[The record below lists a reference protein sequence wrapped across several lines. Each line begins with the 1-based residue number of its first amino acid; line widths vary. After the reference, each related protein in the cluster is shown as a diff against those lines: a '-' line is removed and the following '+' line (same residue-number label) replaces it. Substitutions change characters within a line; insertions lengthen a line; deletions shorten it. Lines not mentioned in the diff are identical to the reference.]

1 MQGAVSM
8 PIIIVFAIYI
18 IGMMFIGYL
27 GYRSTKDLSDF
38 ILGGRSLGPFVIAL
52 AAGASDMSGW
62 LLMGLPGAVF
72 TDGISASWIAIGL
85 TIGAYINWL
94 LVAGRLRAYTEV
106 AGNALTL
113 SDFFANRFEDRT
125 NLLRIVSAIVILIF
139 FTLYCASGVVASA
152 RLFESMFGWNYFT
165 AMWLGAFFT
174 IAYVFIGGFLA
185 VSWTDAI
192 QASMMFTALILTPII
207 VLSQIGGFDTAAE
220 ASMQFNP
227 QSLSLVSGVS
237 AIGIISSLAW
247 GLGYFGQPHILARF
261 MAADSVKSIPK
272 ARRIS
277 ITWMILCLAGAVAVG
292 FFGIAYFSTP
302 ETMPAPLAQAAAYR
316 VLDNPERVFIEFSV
330 LLFHPLIAGLL
341 LAAIL
346 SAIMSTLSAQL
357 LVCSSSLTQDLYKP
371 FIRPGAGQRELVW
384 FGRLMVLAVALI
396 AIFLARDPESKVL
409 GMVSYAWAGFGA
421 AFGPLI
427 ILSVF
432 WRRTT
437 AKGAL
442 LGMIVGAATVLL
454 WQNYANSDLYEIVP
468 GFILST
474 IVIVVVSLLDKKPSQ
489 SMMETFDQ
497 VDNVMANS
505 KN

>member
-18 IGMMFIGYL
+18 IGMMLIGYL

-302 ETMPAPLAQAAAYR
+302 ETMTDPLAQAAAYR

>member
-302 ETMPAPLAQAAAYR
+302 ETMTDPLAQAAAYR

>member
-1 MQGAVSM
+1 MQGAVNDT
-8 PIIIVFAIYI
+8 ILIVFAIYI
-18 IGMMFIGYL
+18 IGMMLIGYL
-27 GYRSTKDLSDF
+27 GYRSTNDLSDF

-62 LLMGLPGAVF
+62 LLMGLPGEVF
-72 TDGISASWIAIGL
+72 SVGISASWIAIGL

-94 LVAGRLRAYTEV
+94 LVAGRLRAYTEL

-125 NLLRIVSAIVILIF
+125 NLLRIVSAIVILVF

-152 RLFESMFGWNYFT
+152 RLFESMFGWNYVT

-207 VLSQIGGFDTAAE
+207 VLSEIGGFGTATE
-220 ASMQFNP
+220 ASFQFNP
-227 QSLSLVSGVS
+227 QSLSLIEGVTTV
-237 AIGIISSLAW
+237 GIISSLAW

-277 ITWMILCLAGAVAVG
+277 ITWMICCLAGAVAVG
-292 FFGIAYFSTP
+292 FFGIAYFSSP
-302 ETMPAPLAQAAAYR
+302 ETMTDPAAQAAAAR

-346 SAIMSTLSAQL
+346 AAIMSTLSAQL
-357 LVCSSSLTQDLYKP
+357 LVCSSSLTQDVYKA
-371 FIRPGAGQRELVW
+371 FVRPGAGQRELVW
-384 FGRLMVLAVALI
+384 FGRFMVLIVALV

-427 ILSVF
+427 ILSMF

-437 AKGAL
+437 AKGAFV
-442 LGMIVGAATVLL
+442 GMIVGAATVLL
-454 WQNYANSDLYEIVP
+454 WQNFANSDLYEIVP
-468 GFILST
+468 GFILSA
-474 IVIVVVSLLDKKPSQ
+474 IAIIVVSLLDKKPSQ
-489 SMMETFDQ
+489 SMMKTFDE
-497 VDNVMANS
+497 VDKVMEES
-505 KN
+505 RQ

>member
-1 MQGAVSM
+1 MQGAIST
-8 PIIIVFAIYI
+8 PILIVFVIYI
-18 IGMMFIGYL
+18 IGMMLIGYM
-27 GYRSTKDLSDF
+27 GYRSTNDLSDF

-62 LLMGLPGAVF
+62 LLMGLPGEVF
-72 TDGISASWIAIGL
+72 TVGISASWIAIGL

-94 LVAGRLRAYTEV
+94 LVAGRLRAYTEA

-113 SDFFANRFEDRT
+113 SDYFANRFEDRS
-125 NLLRIVSAIVILIF
+125 NVLRIISAIVILIF

-152 RLFESMFGWNYFT
+152 RLFESMFGWNYYT

-207 VLSQIGGFDTAAE
+207 VLSEIGGFGAATQGSLE
-220 ASMQFNP
+220 FNP
-227 QSLSLVSGVS
+227 QSLSLVSGVT

-261 MAADSVKSIPK
+261 MAADSVRSIPK

-277 ITWMILCLAGAVAVG
+277 ITWMVLCLAGSVAVG
-292 FFGIAYFSTP
+292 FFGISYFSSTESLTSP
-302 ETMPAPLAQAAAYR
+302 EAVAAASR
-316 VLDNPERVFIEFSV
+316 VLENPERVFIELSV

-346 SAIMSTLSAQL
+346 AAIMSTLSAQL

-371 FIRPGAGQRELVW
+371 FIRPGASQRELVW
-384 FGRLMVLAVALI
+384 FGRLMVLAVALF
-396 AIFLARDPESKVL
+396 AIFLARDPDSKVL

-454 WQNYANSDLYEIVP
+454 WKNFANSDLYEIVP
-468 GFILST
+468 GFVLSM
-474 IVIVVVSLLDKKPSQ
+474 IVIIVVSLLDKKPSPTILA
-489 SMMETFDQ
+489 TFDE
-497 VDNVMANS
+497 VDKIMEDS
-505 KN
+505 RI

>member
-1 MQGAVSM
+1 MQGAIST
-8 PIIIVFAIYI
+8 PILIVFVIYI
-18 IGMMFIGYL
+18 IGMMLIGYM
-27 GYRSTKDLSDF
+27 GYRSTNDLSDF

-62 LLMGLPGAVF
+62 LLMGLPGEVF
-72 TDGISASWIAIGL
+72 TVGISASWIAIGL

-94 LVAGRLRAYTEV
+94 LVAGRLRAYTEA

-113 SDFFANRFEDRT
+113 SDYFANRFEDRS
-125 NLLRIVSAIVILIF
+125 NVLRIISAIVILIF

-152 RLFESMFGWNYFT
+152 RLFESMFGWNYYT

-207 VLSQIGGFDTAAE
+207 VLSEVGGFGAATQGSLE
-220 ASMQFNP
+220 FNP
-227 QSLSLVSGVS
+227 QSLSLVSGVT

-261 MAADSVKSIPK
+261 MAADSVRSIPK

-277 ITWMILCLAGAVAVG
+277 ITWMVLCLIGSVAVG
-292 FFGIAYFSTP
+292 FFGISYFSSP
-302 ETMPAPLAQAAAYR
+302 ESLTSPEAVTAAAR
-316 VLDNPERVFIEFSV
+316 VLENPERVFIELSV

-346 SAIMSTLSAQL
+346 AAIMSTLSAQL

-371 FIRPGAGQRELVW
+371 FIRPGASQRELVW
-384 FGRLMVLAVALI
+384 FGRLMVLAVALF
-396 AIFLARDPESKVL
+396 AIFLARDPNSKVL

-454 WQNYANSDLYEIVP
+454 WKNFVNSDLYEIVP
-468 GFILST
+468 GFVLSM
-474 IVIVVVSLLDKKPSQ
+474 IVIIVVSLLDKKPSPTILA
-489 SMMETFDQ
+489 TFDE
-497 VDNVMANS
+497 VDKIMEDS
-505 KN
+505 RI

>member
-1 MQGAVSM
+1 MQGAVNDTIL
-8 PIIIVFAIYI
+8 IIFAIYI
-18 IGMMFIGYL
+18 VGMMLIGYL
-27 GYRSTKDLSDF
+27 GYRSTNDLSDF

-152 RLFESMFGWNYFT
+152 RLFESMFGWNYVT

-207 VLSQIGGFDTAAE
+207 VLSEIGGFGAATE
-220 ASMQFNP
+220 ASFQFNP
-227 QSLSLVSGVS
+227 QSLSLVKGVS

-261 MAADSVKSIPK
+261 MAADSVNSIPK

-277 ITWMILCLAGAVAVG
+277 ITWMICCLAGAVAVG
-292 FFGIAYFSTP
+292 FFGIAYFSAP
-302 ETMPAPLAQAAAYR
+302 EAMTDPATQAAAAR

-330 LLFHPLIAGLL
+330 ILFHPLIAGLL

-346 SAIMSTLSAQL
+346 AAIMSTLSAQL
-357 LVCSSSLTQDLYKP
+357 LVCSSSLTQDVYKA
-371 FIRPGAGQRELVW
+371 FVRPGAGQHELVW
-384 FGRLMVLAVALI
+384 FGRFMVLAVALV
-396 AIFLARDPESKVL
+396 AIFLARDPNSKVL

-427 ILSVF
+427 ILSMF

-442 LGMIVGAATVLL
+442 VGMIVGAATVLL
-454 WQNYANSDLYEIVP
+454 WKNFANSSLYEIVP
-468 GFILST
+468 GFILSA
-474 IVIVVVSLLDKKPSQ
+474 IAIIVVSLLDKKPSQ
-489 SMMETFDQ
+489 SMMDTFDE
-497 VDNVMANS
+497 VDQGMIDYRQ
-505 KN
+505 

>member
-302 ETMPAPLAQAAAYR
+302 ETMTDPLAQAAAYR

-346 SAIMSTLSAQL
+346 AAIMSTLSAQL

>member
-1 MQGAVSM
+1 MQGAVSTS
-8 PIIIVFAIYI
+8 IIIVFAIYI
-18 IGMMFIGYL
+18 IGMMVIGYL

-38 ILGGRSLGPFVIAL
+38 ILGGRSLGPFVVAL

-62 LLMGLPGAVF
+62 LLMGLPGEVF
-72 TDGISASWIAIGL
+72 SVGISASWIAIGL

-94 LVAGRLRAYTEV
+94 LVAARLRAYTEL

-125 NLLRIVSAIVILIF
+125 NLLRIVSAIIILIF

-152 RLFESMFGWNYFT
+152 RLFESMFGWNYHT

-185 VSWTDAI
+185 VSWTDAV

-207 VLSQIGGFDTAAE
+207 VLNHVGGYEAA
-220 ASMQFNP
+220 AATSLQFNP
-227 QSLSLVSGVS
+227 QSLSMVSGLTTV
-237 AIGIISSLAW
+237 GIISSLAW

-261 MAADSVKSIPK
+261 MAADSVKTIPK

-292 FFGIAYFSTP
+292 FFGIAYFTP
-302 ETMPAPLAQAAAYR
+302 VENITDPEAIAAAGR
-316 VLDNPERVFIEFSV
+316 VLENPERVFIEFSV

-346 SAIMSTLSAQL
+346 AAIMSTLSAQL

-371 FIRPGAGQRELVW
+371 FLRPGASQRELVW
-384 FGRLMVLAVALI
+384 FGRFMVLVVALV
-396 AIFLARDPESKVL
+396 AIFLARDPSSKVL
-409 GMVSYAWAGFGA
+409 SMVSYAWAGFGA

-442 LGMIVGAATVLL
+442 AGMIVGAATVLL
-454 WQNYANSDLYEIVP
+454 WKNYANSDLYEIVP
-468 GFILST
+468 GFILCMVVT
-474 IVIVVVSLLDKKPSQ
+474 IVVSLVDNKPSQ
-489 SMMETFDQ
+489 SMLNTFDQ
-497 VDNVMANS
+497 VDNVMNDLR
-505 KN
+505 K

>member
-1 MQGAVSM
+1 MEGAVST
-8 PIIIVFAIYI
+8 PILAVFVIYI
-18 IGMMFIGYL
+18 IGMMLIGYL
-27 GYRSTKDLSDF
+27 GYRSTNDLSDF

-62 LLMGLPGAVF
+62 LLMGLPGEVF
-72 TDGISASWIAIGL
+72 SVGISASWIAIGL

-94 LVAGRLRAYTEV
+94 LVAGRLRAYTEK

-113 SDFFANRFEDRT
+113 SDFFANRYEDRT
-125 NLLRIVSAIVILIF
+125 SVLRIVSAIVILIF

-152 RLFESMFGWNYFT
+152 RLFESMFGWNYVT

-207 VLSQIGGFDTAAE
+207 VLNDVGGFGAASA
-220 ASMQFNP
+220 ASLKFNP
-227 QSLSLVSGVS
+227 QSLSLVEGVTT
-237 AIGIISSLAW
+237 IGIISSLAW

-277 ITWMILCLAGAVAVG
+277 ITWMICCLAGAVAVG
-292 FFGIAYFSTP
+292 FFGIAFFSSP
-302 ETMPAPLAQAAAYR
+302 ETISNPVTQEAAYR
-316 VLDNPERVFIEFSV
+316 VLENPERVFIEFSV
-330 LLFHPLIAGLL
+330 LLFHPLVAGLL

-346 SAIMSTLSAQL
+346 AAIMSTLSAQL
-357 LVCSSSLTQDLYKP
+357 LVCSSSLTQDVYKS
-371 FIRPGAGQRELVW
+371 FLRPSASQRELVW
-384 FGRLMVLAVALI
+384 FGRLMVLAVALV
-396 AIFLARDPESKVL
+396 AIFLARDPNSKVL

-442 LGMIVGAATVLL
+442 VGIVIGAVTVLL
-454 WQNYANSDLYEIVP
+454 WKNYANSDLYEIVP
-468 GFILST
+468 GFILSF
-474 IVIVVVSLLDKKPSQ
+474 IAIVVVSLLDKKPSQ
-489 SMMETFDQ
+489 SMMDTFDE
-497 VDNVMANS
+497 VDRVMEES
-505 KN
+505 RQ

>member
-1 MQGAVSM
+1 MQGAMSTT
-8 PIIIVFAIYI
+8 ILIVFAVYI
-18 IGMMFIGYL
+18 IGMMVIGYL

-38 ILGGRSLGPFVIAL
+38 ILGGRSLGPFVVAL

-62 LLMGLPGAVF
+62 LLMGLPGEVF
-72 TDGISASWIAIGL
+72 SVGISASWIAIGL

-106 AGNALTL
+106 ADNALTL

-152 RLFESMFGWNYFT
+152 RLFESMFGWDYHT

-185 VSWTDAI
+185 VSWTDAV

-207 VLSQIGGFDTAAE
+207 VLNHVGGYGEAAQLSLE
-220 ASMQFNP
+220 FNP
-227 QSLSLVSGVS
+227 KSLSMVSGLTTVS
-237 AIGIISSLAW
+237 IISSLAW

-261 MAADSVKSIPK
+261 MAADSVRTIPA

-292 FFGIAYFSTP
+292 FFGIAYFSGGGFTEP
-302 ETMPAPLAQAAAYR
+302 HEIAAAQR
-316 VLDNPERVFIEFSV
+316 VLENPERVFIEFSV

-346 SAIMSTLSAQL
+346 AAVMSTLSAQL
-357 LVCSSSLTQDLYKP
+357 LVCSSSLTQDVYKP
-371 FIRPGAGQRELVW
+371 FLRPGASQRELVW
-384 FGRLMVLAVALI
+384 FGRFMVLAVALV
-396 AIFLARDPESKVL
+396 AIFLARDPNSKVL

-442 LGMIVGAATVLL
+442 AGMIVGAATVLL
-454 WQNYANSDLYEIVP
+454 WKNYANSDLYEIVP
-468 GFILST
+468 GFILCLVVT
-474 IVIVVVSLLDKKPSQ
+474 IVVSLLDKNPSAT
-489 SMMETFDQ
+489 MLKKFDD
-497 VDNVMANS
+497 VDKIMAES
-505 KN
+505 RM

>member
-18 IGMMFIGYL
+18 IGMMLIGYL

-302 ETMPAPLAQAAAYR
+302 ETMTDPLAQAAAYR

-330 LLFHPLIAGLL
+330 VLFHPLIAGLL

-346 SAIMSTLSAQL
+346 AAIMSTLSAQL

>member
-1 MQGAVSM
+1 MHAAASTSIV
-8 PIIIVFAIYI
+8 IVFAIYI
-18 IGMMFIGYL
+18 IGMMLIGYL

-72 TDGISASWIAIGL
+72 TEGISAAWIGIGL
-85 TIGAYINWL
+85 SIGAYINWL
-94 LVAGRLRAYTEV
+94 LVAGRLRAFTEA

-113 SDFFANRFEDRT
+113 SDYFSNRFEDRS
-125 NLLRIVSAIVILIF
+125 NILRIVSAIVILIF

-152 RLFESMFGWNYFT
+152 RLFESMFGWDYTT

-192 QASMMFTALILTPII
+192 QASMMFVALVLTPII
-207 VLSQIGGFDTAAE
+207 VLNHVGGFGE
-220 ASMQFNP
+220 ASTLSLEFNP
-227 QSLSLVSGVS
+227 KSLSMTQDIA
-237 AIGIISSLAW
+237 AISIISSLAW

-261 MAADSVKSIPK
+261 MAADSVRSIPK

-277 ITWMILCLAGAVAVG
+277 VTWMVLCLAGAIAMG
-292 FFGIAYFSTP
+292 FFGIAYFTNPDTISTG
-302 ETMPAPLAQAAAYR
+302 AAAEAAAR
-316 VLDNPERVFIEFSV
+316 VLENPERVFIEFSM

-346 SAIMSTLSAQL
+346 AAVMSTLSAQL
-357 LVCSSSLTQDLYKP
+357 LVCSSSLTQDLYRP
-371 FIRPGAGQRELVW
+371 FIRPGASQRELVW
-384 FGRLMVLAVALI
+384 FGRLMVFAVALI
-396 AIFLARDPESKVL
+396 AIYLARDPSSKVL

-421 AFGPLI
+421 AFGPLT

-442 LGMIVGAATVLL
+442 AGMVVGAATVLL
-454 WQNYANSDLYEIVP
+454 WKNFANSDLYEIVP
-468 GFILST
+468 GFILSL
-474 IVIVVVSLLDKKPSQ
+474 IAIVVVSLMDKKPSAE
-489 SMMETFDQ
+489 MDATFDR
-497 VDNVMANS
+497 VDRVMAESRN
-505 KN
+505 

>member
-18 IGMMFIGYL
+18 IGMMLIGYL

-192 QASMMFTALILTPII
+192 QASMIFTALVLTPII
-207 VLSQIGGFDTAAE
+207 VLSQIGGFGTAAE

-227 QSLSLVSGVS
+227 QSLNLVSGVS

-272 ARRIS
+272 ARRTS
-277 ITWMILCLAGAVAVG
+277 ITWMILCLAGAVAIG
-292 FFGIAYFSTP
+292 FFGIAYFSAP
-302 ETMPAPLAQAAAYR
+302 ETMTNPLAQSAAYR
-316 VLDNPERVFIEFSV
+316 VLDNPERVFIEFSL

-346 SAIMSTLSAQL
+346 AAIMSTLSAQL

-384 FGRLMVLAVALI
+384 FGRLMVLTVALI

-474 IVIVVVSLLDKKPSQ
+474 IVIIVVSLVDKKPSQ
-489 SMMETFDQ
+489 SIMDTFDQ
-497 VDNVMANS
+497 VDSIMVDS